1 MLAVLLGPRPVA
13 AASTLKRYRADA
25 VILLVGIPIFKRSGV
40 GTGQVSVEE
49 SGEGPQAARTL
60 FSQPAQIPSEP
71 TASPVSAGCARLH
84 APPRPSILA

>member
-1 MLAVLLGPRPVA
+1 MLAVLLGPRPLA

-49 SGEGPQAARTL
+49 SGEGQQAARTL
-60 FSQPAQIPSEP
+60 FFAAGADPKRAHGLSRLGWMRETSRA
-71 TASPVSAGCARLH
+71 ASPAS
-84 APPRPSILA
+84 